1 MKSRNGLKKRR
12 KFHYLLG
19 LTKEQIEHHYS
30 NGWRKMATTTK
41 TESETTQDNLTGNE
55 YYRESWKRFRKS
67 YDVKN
72 KYYPPGKDYYFGDF
86 KYEATQWN
94 EKMLTKMHKSIRLEG
109 RPNTKATKGQSDSGS
124 S

>member
-1 MKSRNGLKKRR
+1 MS
-12 KFHYLLG
+12 
-19 LTKEQIEHHYS
+19 
-30 NGWRKMATTTK
+30 TTTK

-55 YYRESWKRFRKS
+55 YYRESCKRFRKS

-94 EKMLTKMHKSIRLEG
+94 EKMLTKMHKTIRLEG
-109 RPNTKATKGQSDSGS
+109 RPNTKATKAQSNSGS
-124 S
+124 T